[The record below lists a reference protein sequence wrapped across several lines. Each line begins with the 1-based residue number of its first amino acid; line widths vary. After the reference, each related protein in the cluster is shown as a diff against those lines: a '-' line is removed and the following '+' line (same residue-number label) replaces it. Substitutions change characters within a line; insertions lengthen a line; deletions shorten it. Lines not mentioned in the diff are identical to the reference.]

1 MPAALRQINWRGV
14 GHKRIGAE
22 SALPAPL
29 WSMQSFVITTPACL
43 PDQWKIR
50 NRNRVIP
57 GKATRMT
64 TRTMS
69 EATKYMTAL

>member
-1 MPAALRQINWRGV
+1 MRQINWQGV
-14 GHKRIGAE
+14 RHKRIGAE

-29 WSMQSFVITTPACL
+29 WSMQSFVITALVCQ

-57 GKATRMT
+57 GKATKMT

-69 EATKYMTAL
+69 EATKYITAL